1 MKVIDLIKKADQTLF
16 SFELLPP
23 LRGNSISNVYRTI
36 DPLMEY
42 HPSFINVTYHQEEV
56 IYKKRENGLLE
67 KKTIRKRPGTVAISA
82 AIKYKYPSVEVVPHI
97 ICGGFTK
104 EETEYALIDF
114 HYLGIDNILAL
125 RGDAPKNQ
133 RTFIPEKDGHS
144 YADSLVRQ
152 ITNMNKGI
160 YLDDEL
166 LNTFKTNF
174 CVGVAGYP
182 EKHIESP
189 NLHYD
194 LKYLKS
200 KVDAGADFIIT
211 QMFFDNRKYFDFVE
225 SCRKT
230 GIDIPIIPGLKP
242 ICTIREIN
250 LLPQVFY
257 IDIPEELVRIILACK
272 TNEDAF
278 KAGIE
283 WSIRQSEELITFGV
297 PVLHYFSVG
306 ISENIR
312 QIAQAIFGKGSGNN
326 IK

>member
-1 MKVIDLIKKADQTLF
+1 
-16 SFELLPP
+16 
-23 LRGNSISNVYRTI
+23 
-36 DPLMEY
+36 MEFN
-42 HPSFINVTYHQEEV
+42 PSFINVTYHQEEV
-56 IYKKRENGLLE
+56 VYKKRENGLLE

-125 RGDAPKNQ
+125 RGDAAKNQ
-133 RTFIPEKDGHS
+133 RTFIPEKNGHA
-144 YADSLVRQ
+144 YADSLVSQ
-152 ITNMNKGI
+152 IIDMNRGK

-166 LNTFKTNF
+166 QNTFNTNF

-189 NLHYD
+189 NLAYD
-194 LKYLKS
+194 MQYLKA
-200 KVDAGADFIIT
+200 KIDAGAEYIIT

-225 SCRKT
+225 ACHKS
-230 GIDIPIIPGLKP
+230 GITVPIIPGLKA
-242 ICTIREIN
+242 ICTTREIN
-250 LLPQVFY
+250 VLPQVFN
-257 IDIPEELVRIILACK
+257 IDIPDELVKEVMKCK
-272 TNEDAF
+272 TNDEAF

-283 WSIRQSEELITFGV
+283 WSIKQSEELIRFGV

-312 QIAQAIFGKGSGNN
+312 QIAKAVF
-326 IK
+326 

>member
-1 MKVIDLIKKADQTLF
+1 MKVIDLINKAEKTLF

-23 LRGNSISNVYRTI
+23 LRGHNINGIYRTI
-36 DPLMEY
+36 EPLLEY
-42 HPSFINVTYHQEEV
+42 KPSFINVTYHQEEV
-56 IYKKRENGLLE
+56 VYKKHENGLLE

-82 AIKYKYPSVEVVPHI
+82 AIKYKFPDVEVVPHI

-133 RTFIPEKDGHS
+133 RTFTPEKNGHA
-144 YADSLVRQ
+144 YASSLVAQ
-152 ITNMNKGI
+152 ITDMNKGK

-166 LNTFKTNF
+166 QNTFSTNF

-189 NLHYD
+189 NLAYD
-194 LKYLKS
+194 MKYLKA
-200 KVDAGADFIIT
+200 KVDAGAEYIIT
-211 QMFFDNRKYFDFVE
+211 QMFYDNQKYFDFVNL
-225 SCRKT
+225 CRNE
-230 GIDIPIIPGLKP
+230 GITVPVIPGLKP

-250 LLPQVFY
+250 VLPQIFN
-257 IDIPEELVRIILACK
+257 IDIPDELVKKIMGCK
-272 TNEDAF
+272 NNEDAF
-278 KAGIE
+278 KVGVEWGIK
-283 WSIRQSEELITFGV
+283 QSEELIRFGV
-297 PVLHYFSVG
+297 PVVHYFSVG

-312 QIAQAIFGKGSGNN
+312 QIAKAVF
-326 IK
+326 